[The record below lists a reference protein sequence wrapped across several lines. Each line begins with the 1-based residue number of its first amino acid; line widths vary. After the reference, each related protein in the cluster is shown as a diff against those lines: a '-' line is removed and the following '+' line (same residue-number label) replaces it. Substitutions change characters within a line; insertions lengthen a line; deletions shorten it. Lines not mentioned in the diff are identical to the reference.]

1 MWAAGGLRRQVPAD
15 AAASQLGKTSGS
27 ALPLLP
33 GDGAQPSPGP
43 FVKCAQ
49 YRRGLAEA
57 KVAAPSN
64 EVDGQLLDDP
74 RKARPARASR
84 QFPDPRFEAG
94 NRLRRDAPS
103 RLSSA
108 RVAEAQELADT
119 WLGNR
124 ALGFV
129 DLQLEAFGQER
140 LDACHHP
147 LTRLPAAYIDVAIVG
162 VAYEAVAALLQFLVQ
177 HIQHQVRQQRRE
189 RSALR
194 RALLRR
200 ADQASFHHAC
210 GQKAADEFQDAL
222 VSDPLG
228 NEPHQDVVV
237 DPVEELLQ
245 VDIHT
250 TACPDAIYAC
260 ARSTA

>member
-108 RVAEAQELADT
+108 RVAEAQELAPMLASDSHARPSLPST
-119 WLGNR
+119 ALRPPGVRDRLSPRVLRPLERRQSGLHPSLRCPSSAPADRSAAWLARDRRSTGLFHR
-124 ALGFV
+124 SGLRRRAAAYYALG
-129 DLQLEAFGQER
+129 
-140 LDACHHP
+140 
-147 LTRLPAAYIDVAIVG
+147 
-162 VAYEAVAALLQFLVQ
+162 
-177 HIQHQVRQQRRE
+177 
-189 RSALR
+189 
-194 RALLRR
+194 
-200 ADQASFHHAC
+200 
-210 GQKAADEFQDAL
+210 
-222 VSDPLG
+222 
-228 NEPHQDVVV
+228 
-237 DPVEELLQ
+237 
-245 VDIHT
+245 
-250 TACPDAIYAC
+250 
-260 ARSTA
+260 